1 MSVAGPMVSPGG
13 RRCLP
18 EETGLG
24 VDAQVVALEQN
35 SLVNLVGRPMR
46 VARKRP
52 GPGAK
57 PSDFPRRSNHST
69 RQAHG
74 EDKGGRPL
82 WL

>member
-1 MSVAGPMVSPGG
+1 VVSPGG

-18 EETGLG
+18 EETGSV
-24 VDAQVVALEQN
+24 VDALVVAQELN
-35 SLVNLVGRPMR
+35 SQVNLVGRPR
-46 VARKRP
+46 QVARKRP
-52 GPGAK
+52 GPVMGPGEK
-57 PSDFPRRSNHST
+57 PSEFPRRSNHST